1 MDHTYK
7 EERPW
12 GYFNILI
19 DAPTF
24 KVKKITVNPKCR
36 LSLQSHEKRNEHWIV
51 VEGNMRIT
59 TGDHVEDYPQNTHIY
74 ILKETKHRMENIGNV
89 PASVIEIQTG
99 TYFGEDDITRY
110 EDDYNRV

>member
-1 MDHTYK
+1 VSNYK

-12 GYFNILI
+12 GVFEVLL
-19 DAPTF
+19 DGETC
-24 KVKKITVNPKCR
+24 KVKKITVNPGCR

-51 VEGNMRIT
+51 VEGSMRIT
-59 TGDHVEDYPQNTHIY
+59 TGDHVEDYPKNAHIY
-74 ILKETKHRMENIGNV
+74 ISHGTKHRMKNLGSV

-99 TYFGEDDITRY
+99 TYFGEDDITRF